1 MSKIR
6 RHHKK
11 LKDKKREIEGKKRI
25 ARITKQTLFLLIAL
39 LSAIVIALMFR
50 VGEVLWATWI
60 IEYRIQIMSVAVF
73 ILIFLM
79 LWSPVIIEVNRDPK
93 TLSVPE
99 NTPYIS

>member
-11 LKDKKREIEGKKRI
+11 HKDNKREIDGKKRI
-25 ARITKQTLFLLIAL
+25 ARITKQTLFVSITL
-39 LSAIVIALMFR
+39 LSAIVVALMFR

-60 IEYRIQIMSVAVF
+60 IEYRIQIMGVAF
-73 ILIFLM
+73 LILIFLI
-79 LWSPVIIEVNRDPK
+79 LWSPVIIEVNREPK